1 MRPRH
6 RLEHVRRWV
15 CAILL
20 VGLFVA
26 GASCSSSSGGT
37 NGAGTDA
44 TIDGNA
50 DDGTGD
56 VADVRD
62 PSKNCVPP
70 GATGNEKG
78 VGAYCEP
85 GDAGVPCDK
94 EAGSP
99 ICTGAID
106 GVPDTAW
113 FCTRPCS
120 KDTDCGTNAFCVTN
134 PLGTGCVPAACLG
147 DDAGVDASSG

>member
-1 MRPRH
+1 MWRIG
-6 RLEHVRRWV
+6 
-15 CAILL
+15 CA
-20 VGLFVA
+20 VAFVS
-26 GASCSSSSGGT
+26 GAACSSSSDGG
-37 NGAGTDA
+37 GGGTDA
-44 TIDGNA
+44 T
-50 DDGTGD
+50 TGD
-56 VADVRD
+56 GSDANLTDVRD

-70 GATGNEKG
+70 GAKGNDKG

-113 FCTRPCS
+113 FCTRPCTT
-120 KDTDCGTNAFCVTN
+120 DADCGTDASCVAN
-134 PLGTGCVPAACLG
+134 PLGTGCVPKSCLPPDG
-147 DDAGVDASSG
+147 G